1 VTRQSKWVFLA
12 SLARRVLVYEL
23 RIWQSLYRWIFRR
36 SITRDAGAVT
46 FGYASLLTPILIAFI
61 AVSAIEIPVVH
72 LLMPWETIRRVF
84 LGLGVWGVI
93 WMIGL
98 LASLRIYPH
107 DVGEKGLRVRYS
119 FNLDVTLPWD
129 VVAQIRTHRRSLP
142 SGRKVQL
149 ERLGVATT
157 LNVAISSTTNVEV
170 ALRQPTPVRLPNGE
184 HIEITALHFY
194 ADEPRALVTNV
205 REHLAQN
212 RPAETTA
219 A

>member
-1 VTRQSKWVFLA
+1 MRQSKWLFLA

-36 SITRDAGAVT
+36 PITPDADAVA
-46 FGYASLLTPILIAFI
+46 FSYASLLTPILIAFI

-84 LGLGVWGVI
+84 LGLGIWGVI

-107 DVGEKGLRVRYS
+107 HVGASGLRVRYS
-119 FNLDVTLPWD
+119 FDLDVTLPWD
-129 VVAQIRTHRRSLP
+129 VIAEIRAHRRSLP

-149 ERLGVATT
+149 ERLGVSTT

-170 ALRQPTPVRLPNGE
+170 ALRQPTTVRLPNGK
-184 HIEITALHFY
+184 HVEITALHFY